1 MSRARVL
8 IARVRG
14 LIGRNPSEQDLD
26 DELRCHLEM
35 RVEYLLRT
43 GLPPEEHVPRHSA
56 TSAALSR
63 RRSGIGRYAALCG
76 LKTPCEML
84 FTDRDPS
91 RETGRS
97 LLLPFSL

>member
-1 MSRARVL
+1 VL

-35 RVEYLLRT
+35 RVEDLLRT
-43 GLPPEEHVPRHSA
+43 GLPPEEARAV
-56 TSAALSR
+56 ALRDFGGVESTKE
-63 RRSGIGRYAALCG
+63 RYRETRG
-76 LKTPCEML
+76 FMWVENSVR
-84 FTDRDPS
+84 DVIYDGDPS
-91 RETGRS
+91 RETGCS